1 MYRTSTRLI
10 AAVTVS
16 LALGGSAFAE
26 GTAAQRNAC
35 RPDVF
40 RLCRSYIPNVSRIVA
55 CLRDNGPRLSE
66 ACHEV
71 MFADHAET
79 DRAPSRFHSRFE
91 QQRALLHGSAFATE
105 SHGC

>member
-1 MYRTSTRLI
+1 MYQTSTKLI
-10 AAVTVS
+10 AVVTVT

-40 RLCRSYIPNVSRIVA
+40 RLCGSYIPNVGRIVA
-55 CLRDNGPRLSE
+55 CLRDKGPQLSE

-71 MFADHAET
+71 MFADHAES
-79 DRAPSRFHSRFE
+79 DDPQSRYHSRLE
-91 QQRALLHGSAFATE
+91 R
-105 SHGC
+105 

>member
-1 MYRTSTRLI
+1 MYRTSTKLI
-10 AAVTVS
+10 AISTVA
-16 LALGGSAFAE
+16 LTLGGGAAFAE

-40 RLCRSYIPNVSRIVA
+40 RLCGSYIPNVGRIVA

-71 MFADHAET
+71 MFADRAEAERSQPHYGWRS
-79 DRAPSRFHSRFE
+79 DH
-91 QQRALLHGSAFATE
+91 
-105 SHGC
+105 

>member
-1 MYRTSTRLI
+1 MYRSSTRLI
-10 AAVTVS
+10 AIVTVTI
-16 LALGGSAFAE
+16 ALSGSAAFAE

-40 RLCRSYIPNVSRIVA
+40 RLCGSYIPNVGRIVA

-71 MFADHAET
+71 MFS
-79 DRAPSRFHSRFE
+79 DRAEIDGGRPHSHWDR
-91 QQRALLHGSAFATE
+91 
-105 SHGC
+105 

>member
-1 MYRTSTRLI
+1 MYQTSTKLI
-10 AAVTVS
+10 AIVTVT
-16 LALGGSAFAE
+16 LALGGNAFAE

-40 RLCRSYIPNVSRIVA
+40 RLCGSYIPNVGRIVA

-79 DRAPSRFHSRFE
+79 DGSPSRFHSRFE
-91 QQRALLHGSAFATE
+91 Q
-105 SHGC
+105 